1 MAKHYEV
8 NNETKV
14 INARMELLSENDI
27 KVLKNYVA
35 FGYTINAVEQ
45 KKKKVEIASDEE
57 KALNPYSAMNIQ
69 RYLKEVAGIN
79 EIEGDKNK
87 GKAYIDIYWELYKEP
102 LKNGAVYKKDSA
114 DKMFK
119 AGEPR
124 VKGHVGTLKWFKDT
138 FADYVNSEWVKKN
151 IKGEK

>member
-1 MAKHYEV
+1 MIKHYEV

-69 RYLKEVAGIN
+69 RYLKEEAGIN
-79 EIEGDKNK
+79 NVVGSEDEGKP
-87 GKAYIDIYWELYKEP
+87 YIDIYWKLYKKP
-102 LKNGAVYKKDSA
+102 LKNGALYKKDSS
-114 DKMFK
+114 DGMFK

-124 VKGHVGTLKWFKDT
+124 VKGHVGTLQWFKNT
-138 FADYVNSEWVKKN
+138 FADYEDSEWVKKN